1 MRRLIFAVAAMTA
14 LAAAPA
20 HAVERMVSGGVV
32 EGNLLPD
39 GTTEFRAIPFAQPPL
54 GDLRWQPPQPVVPW
68 SGVRDATQPA
78 PTCLQLYH
86 GWNGNEAESG
96 SEDCLYV
103 EVQSPPHKPT
113 DRLPVMVWI
122 HGGSNWA
129 GGGRDIAES
138 PITRR
143 GVVLVTVQY
152 RLNVF
157 GFISLPALTAE
168 SPQHTSGNYGLM
180 DQIAALKW
188 VKANIANFGGDP
200 DNVTI
205 FGESAGAQDVGL
217 LMLSPLAR
225 GLFNRA
231 ISESGTA
238 GFGIPPRS
246 LADNEKIG
254 DQLLGLLNLPPG
266 ADGLKAL
273 RSAPADALLAASDK
287 LVPEPVILPTVDP
300 SGIWLQAVVDGWVLP
315 RTPAD
320 MLAKGEQ
327 APVPLIIGNNSQ
339 EFPALGAQQHPREFV
354 EQNAGS
360 NAAAALSFYGLTG
373 PTLPGPDPVLGSLAD
388 RLSDDVVFRCPA
400 SYIAQH
406 QAAVTPDVWR
416 YQVSVPAPDTVE
428 PMQHAGELKYVFQKW
443 PAGATVGAWPPLQA
457 YWTNFAKTGNPNGP
471 GLPKWPALGAQHHYI
486 DFTPKGAV
494 VGTNLR
500 AEACRFF
507 DAP

>member
-1 MRRLIFAVAAMTA
+1 MRKRILATVAAMAICLCPA
-14 LAAAPA
+14 L
-20 HAVERMVSGGVV
+20 AVERMVTGGVV

-39 GTTEFRAIPFAQPPL
+39 GTSEFRAIPFAQPPV

-78 PTCLQLYH
+78 PTCLQLYY

-103 EVQSPPHKPT
+103 EMQSPPHKPT

-138 PITRR
+138 PITRH

-157 GFISLPALTAE
+157 GFVSLPALTAE
-168 SPQHTSGNYGLM
+168 SPQHASGNYGLM

-188 VKANIANFGGDP
+188 VMANIANFGGDP

-225 GLFNRA
+225 GLFNTA
-231 ISESGTA
+231 IAESGTA
-238 GFGIPPRS
+238 GFGVPPRS
-246 LADNEKIG
+246 LAENEKVG
-254 DQLLGLLNLPPG
+254 DQLLGLLGLPSG

-273 RSAPADALLAASDK
+273 RSAPASTLLAATSK
-287 LVPEPVILPTVDP
+287 LLPISPNVDP
-300 SGIWLQAVVDGWVLP
+300 SFVWLQAVVDGWVLP
-315 RTPAD
+315 RPPAE
-320 MLAKGEQ
+320 MLASGEE
-327 APVPLIIGNNSQ
+327 APVPLIIGNNAQ
-339 EFPALGAQQHPREFV
+339 EFVMPEARDHPRQFI

-360 NAAAALSFYGLTG
+360 DAAAAISLYGLAGTT
-373 PTLPGPDPVLGSLAD
+373 PPAADPVLGSLAD
-388 RLSDDVVFRCPA
+388 RLSADVIFRCPA
-400 SYIAQH
+400 SFVAQH
-406 QAAVTPDVWR
+406 QAAVTPNVWR
-416 YQVSVPAPDTVE
+416 YQFGVPAPDTVE
-428 PMQHAGELKYVFQKW
+428 PMQHAGELKYVFQKM
-443 PAGATVGAWPPLQA
+443 PAGATVGAWPPVQA
-457 YWTNFAKTGNPNGP
+457 YWTNFAKTGNPNGR
-471 GLPKWPALGAQHHYI
+471 GLPKWPALGARHHYI

-494 VGTNLR
+494 VGTDLR
-500 AEACRFF
+500 GEACRFF
-507 DAP
+507 NAP